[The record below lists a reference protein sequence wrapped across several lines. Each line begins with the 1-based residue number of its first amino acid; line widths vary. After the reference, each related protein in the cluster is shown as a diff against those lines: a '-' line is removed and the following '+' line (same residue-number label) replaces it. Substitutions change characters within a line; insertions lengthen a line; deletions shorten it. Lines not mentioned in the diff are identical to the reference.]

1 MSIYSD
7 YKCGALTEEE
17 YHGHCVRVNRE
28 EREWID
34 EWERMEYESEER
46 DNDRPEILQGTHG
59 QACKIHGR

>member
-7 YKCGALTEEE
+7 YKALTEEE

-34 EWERMEYESEER
+34 EWERMEHESEER

-59 QACKIHGR
+59 

>member
-7 YKCGALTEEE
+7 YKDLTEEE

-28 EREWID
+28 EWID
-34 EWERMEYESEER
+34 EWERMENENEER

-59 QACKIHGR
+59 